1 VHDRRALVLV
11 AMLVG
16 LVFAPPAGSQVPAR
30 YRYTGWVSQVAG
42 RQPQH
47 MIVAAG
53 SFRLMFNDYGN
64 ASGTEAYRVCYGK
77 VGHTPSC
84 LNRSVNGVRVNAV
97 RRTLTARGA
106 YIARWYVGGHRVA
119 SWAFLV
125 VQGD

>member
-1 VHDRRALVLV
+1 MARTNGVLAILVVLV
-11 AMLVG
+11 AVPTASG
-16 LVFAPPAGSQVPAR
+16 QVPSR

-64 ASGTEAYRVCYGK
+64 PSGTEAYRVCYGK
-77 VGHTPSC
+77 VGHSPSC
-84 LNRSVNGVRVNAV
+84 VHRTLNGVRVNAV
-97 RRTLTARGA
+97 RRTLTGLGS
-106 YIARWYVGGHRVA
+106 YVARWYVGGRRVA
-119 SWAFLV
+119 SWAFVV